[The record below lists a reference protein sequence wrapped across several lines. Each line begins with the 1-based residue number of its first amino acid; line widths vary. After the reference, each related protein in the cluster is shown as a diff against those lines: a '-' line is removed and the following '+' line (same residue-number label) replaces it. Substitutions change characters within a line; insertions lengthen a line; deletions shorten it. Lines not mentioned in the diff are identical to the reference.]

1 MKIENTETLRQA
13 IANIE
18 LEGLSLSPEVHE
30 LLEKAMTGKNVDT
43 EDIKRLLLKPYLKAN
58 SEKA

>member
-18 LEGLSLSPEVHE
+18 LEGVSLSPEVYA
-30 LLEKAMTGKNVDT
+30 LLKQAMTEKNVDT
-43 EDIKRLLLKPYLKAN
+43 DDIKKLLLKPY
-58 SEKA
+58 EIE